1 LGFSLAYAYG
11 LAENKGA
18 PHAFGAMDE
27 AQAVLKASDD
37 EARRI
42 CQEIRRIGGTDR
54 VTYGELAKDEV
65 VEQTFEA
72 LMGTLKAARKKGF
85 ITFEGELL
93 LMGQHDSTII
103 ALTES
108 AESAVAPTASE
119 EAPVA
124 PAPVAPAPEPEEPP
138 AVRKASK
145 QSGRSEDGKFHVDT
159 SYINHRTGEVDRLE
173 GRKSVMAGKM
183 DGYAVAHSASVKK
196 EEDGKWK
203 VDTSYIG
210 YRTGDTDNLTRKEDK
225 TDGANFADPMEKK
238 FTHEELKVSKGKP
251 PEVDPASRERYLSDA
266 DFQSIFGMSLP
277 EFQKLPKW
285 KQQNAKKAK
294 DLF

>member
-1 LGFSLAYAYG
+1 
-11 LAENKGA
+11 
-18 PHAFGAMDE
+18 MDE
-27 AQAVLKASDD
+27 AQAVLKATDD
-37 EARRI
+37 EAKRI

-103 ALTES
+103 ALTDSAES
-108 AESAVAPTASE
+108 AESATSAVAPTAPAVPE
-119 EAPVA
+119 PEAAPVA
-124 PAPVAPAPEPEEPP
+124 PTEPEEPP

-183 DGYAVAHSASVKK
+183 DGYAAAHSASVKK

-238 FTHEELKVSKGKP
+238 FSHEELKVSKGKP